1 MLFLPE
7 GRAGVAWEPSK
18 NNALSPPSEN
28 EVSLTSTIDFLFC
41 IYSSFILPISLS
53 LSKGFLNYTTSQASN
68 SKQQHNPGY
77 KESHVISITD
87 QFRKRILLYN

>member
-7 GRAGVAWEPSK
+7 GRAGVAWDPSK
-18 NNALSPPSEN
+18 NNDLSPPSEN
-28 EVSLTSTIDFLFC
+28 KVSLTSTIDFLFA
-41 IYSSFILPISLS
+41 STLHFSFPSLS
-53 LSKGFLNYTTSQASN
+53 LSKGFLNCTTSQASN

-87 QFRKRILLYN
+87 QFHKRILLYN